1 MRRIFSIVLAP
12 LAIVL
17 AVVAFAGSPARA
29 SGSGT
34 SVSRSDALEKV
45 QQTRESIDRTLE
57 LIKQGKSEQAFQEA
71 KSGYL
76 AHFELVEIP
85 LRVADNALTIKA
97 ESLFAEIRT
106 MIRDGRPV
114 SDTRDK
120 IIELR
125 GVMDDVERKL
135 TAMGA
140 AAPMLIAGQ
149 SFLIIF
155 REGFEVVL
163 LLSILLGY
171 LEAAKSTRY
180 MRPIVFGVLL
190 AAVATVATVFLLRT
204 VFAALPVSHE
214 MLEAITALVAVA
226 VLFYV
231 SFWLIARLEHKRW
244 LEFVRARMWSAV
256 SLGSTMS
263 LVLVGFTAVY
273 REGFET
279 ALFYQALLSFG
290 TGLGWFILG
299 GVAAGVVALAVVA
312 WLMFRVGRK
321 LPIKL
326 FMNVAVALVMATSVA
341 FLGNAV
347 HALQSADKI
356 PYTPLAGWPRM
367 PIFLAEATGYW
378 PTVQTVAAQ
387 FTLAAVYLLGAVYV
401 FVVKPQLARR
411 AARPRR
417 PQSPAKGTAT
427 AGTTPV

>member
-1 MRRIFSIVLAP
+1 MRRIFSIVIAP

-17 AVVAFAGSPARA
+17 AVVAFAGSPAHA
-29 SGSGT
+29 AGDGT

-57 LIKQGKSEQAFQEA
+57 LIKQGKSQQAFDEA

-76 AHFELVEIP
+76 SHFELVEIP
-85 LRVADNALTIKA
+85 LRVADNALTIEA

-106 MIRDGRPV
+106 MIRDDRPE
-114 SDTRDK
+114 SDIRDK

-180 MRPIVFGVLL
+180 MRPIVGGVGL
-190 AAVATVATVFLLRT
+190 AAVATVVTVFLLRT

-214 MLEAITALVAVA
+214 LLEAITALVAVA

-290 TGLGWFILG
+290 TGLGWYILG
-299 GVAAGVVALAVVA
+299 GVVAGAIALAVVA

-347 HALQSADKI
+347 HALQSADKV
-356 PYTPLAGWPRM
+356 PYTPLHGWPRL

-387 FTLAAVYLLGAVYV
+387 FTLAAVYLLGAFYM

-411 AARPRR
+411 AARPRQ
-417 PQSPAKGTAT
+417 PQPTAKGTAA
-427 AGTTPV
+427 AGTSA